1 MTESCTGLSIIIFF
15 VTLLVLFLFHLYLYR
30 NVLIVEAKRRNG

>member
-1 MTESCTGLSIIIFF
+1 TSLSIIAFF
-15 VTLLVLFLFHLYLYR
+15 GTLIVLFLFHLYLYR